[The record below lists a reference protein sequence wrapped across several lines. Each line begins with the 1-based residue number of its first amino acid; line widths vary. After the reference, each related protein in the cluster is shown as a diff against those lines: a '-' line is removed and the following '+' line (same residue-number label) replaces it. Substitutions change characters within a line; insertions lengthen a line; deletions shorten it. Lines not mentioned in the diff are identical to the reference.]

1 MNYSPFS
8 ISHSGQKIAIIN
20 RAIYRFKEE
29 HNNSPD
35 RVAFY
40 NAREDLDRIIP
51 DQYLTMGL
59 IWMEVNWQY
68 ILDGTNGFE
77 AISLMN
83 QTEATRRLNV
93 ALGLLREFKAYQRD
107 EYQPTIRR
115 LHRDRFVAET
125 ECEEDSLHNPTY
137 ADFKANGLPSKNPN
151 FNPSTN
157 IAYLK
162 RLEKLNVLAEEERDD
177 ISANLRD
184 MRQLSQI
191 DSYWDTRGLNLDD
204 LRLTASIPAPPD
216 PLEDYTAYTEV
227 DPDSEV
233 TVATNTITVAG
244 LGKNTDTYV
253 YKNFGAGHFTDFSHL
268 HQLKVTAWDVKG
280 LATPYA
286 LADTVNDYLGLIAN
300 NFIGILVGE
309 NLSANGAFRL
319 EQSTSGSSTFDT
331 ALDLTLN
338 VDYYFDTARSGTA
351 LTSDIYTDADRTVV
365 FDNLSITT
373 GAGALQYYYPIA
385 SANNA
390 TTPTIDLISS
400 NTDLQEAAPGGGG
413 YIPFFFDAGHY

>member
-1 MNYSPFS
+1 MDFS
-8 ISHSGQKIAIIN
+8 NFNITHAGQKIAIIN
-20 RAIYRFKEE
+20 RAIKRFNDE
-29 HNNSPD
+29 HNSHALGAD
-35 RVAFY
+35 FRA
-40 NAREDLDRIIP
+40 ARAMLNNLLST
-51 DQYLTMGL
+51 QYLDKRVVWLKTFWDKVL
-59 IWMEVNWQY
+59 PSI
-68 ILDGTNGFE
+68 DE
-77 AISLMN
+77 ADR
-83 QTEATRRLNV
+83 EATTNAMNTAYNKYTLF
-93 ALGLLREFKAYQRD
+93 AEYQRD
-107 EYQPTIRR
+107 EYRPTKIR
-115 LHRDRFVAET
+115 LLRDRSVAEK

-162 RLEKLNVLAEEERDD
+162 RLEKLNVLVENERED
-177 ISANLRD
+177 ISASLRD
-184 MRQLSQI
+184 MRQLSQL
-191 DSYWDTRGLNLDD
+191 DNYWDTRGLNLDD
-204 LRLTASIPAPPD
+204 LRLTVSIPAPPD
-216 PLEDYTAYTEV
+216 PLENYTTYTEV
-227 DPDSEV
+227 DPDGEV
-233 TVATNTITVAG
+233 TVATNTITVSG
-244 LGKNTDTYV
+244 MGKNTDTYV
-253 YKNFGAGHFTDFSHL
+253 YKDFGAGHFTDFSHL
-268 HQLKVTAWDVKG
+268 HQLKVTAWDAQG

-309 NLSANGAFRL
+309 NLSATGAFRL

-351 LTSDIYTDADRTVV
+351 LTSDIYTDTDRTVV
-365 FDNLSITT
+365 FDNLAITT

-400 NTDLQEAAPGGGG
+400 NTDLQEAVSAFQILRRRIEG
-413 YIPFFFDAGHY
+413 Y